1 MADVAAEPS
10 LAPVFALNP
19 WLGRART
26 ALDVPMLKEGELR
39 GVIAVFREEV
49 RPFSDKQIAFLEK
62 FAA

>member
-1 MADVAAEPS
+1 
-10 LAPVFALNP
+10 
-19 WLGRART
+19 
-26 ALDVPMLKEGELR
+26 MLKEGELR